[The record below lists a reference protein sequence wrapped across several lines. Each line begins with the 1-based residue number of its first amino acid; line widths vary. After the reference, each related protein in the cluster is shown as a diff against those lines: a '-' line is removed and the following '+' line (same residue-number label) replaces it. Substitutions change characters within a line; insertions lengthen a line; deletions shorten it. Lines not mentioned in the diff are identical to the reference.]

1 MWKRFVRM
9 HVWRPL
15 ASAVSGQRQ
24 ALRPKKQTVDAFGAE
39 ATVVY
44 VCVCSVG
51 NMGQQGSPIH
61 ACLKPFRRQCIDY
74 PLEVICWSVVSA
86 KLEAKSQP
94 FSFTQQ
100 IATRNKVHRY

>member
-1 MWKRFVRM
+1 M

-44 VCVCSVG
+44 VCVCVLWETWASKGLPSMHVS
-51 NMGQQGSPIH
+51 N
-61 ACLKPFRRQCIDY
+61 PFVDN
-74 PLEVICWSVVSA
+74 A
-86 KLEAKSQP
+86 
-94 FSFTQQ
+94 
-100 IATRNKVHRY
+100 